1 MIIVY
6 GKTGVGKTTLRRIL
20 VKQRTGHFVAQAS
33 SDGSLVPLASVSA
46 VTPGKPGFDWDHF
59 YERALL
65 SMNEPIVDRWQ
76 RKTRWLSRSIRKN
89 CRATGRMRYE
99 ND

>member
-33 SDGSLVPLASVSA
+33 SDSSFIPLASVSA
-46 VTPGKPGFDWDHF
+46 VSPCKRGFDWDDF
-59 YERALL
+59 YARALL